1 MSGIASCKRWGR
13 RRPRRGFTL
22 IELLVVIAII
32 ATLLGLL
39 LPAVQR
45 VREAASRMQ
54 CENNLKQMGLA
65 IHNYHDVYK
74 ALPPSRVGPQ
84 HATWFVL
91 ILPYL
96 EQNALY
102 NQWNLANNYYEQSPA
117 VQNALVKTYLC
128 PTRRDNA
135 MPSTQFEVSSTG
147 IPDAQEHPGTQGDYA
162 CNGGQF
168 YNSIVDHPLCQG
180 AMCYANSQVNTSDQ
194 VLSSQSQTALKD
206 ITDGTSQTFLVG
218 EKHSVQSKWGLSGP
232 VCGEGAIW
240 NGDFPRNFSRIAGQT
255 RWNLGQGPTDLSGP
269 WHCKFGSWHP
279 GICQFL
285 FADGHVVPLSNTID
299 MDTLQKLAC
308 RNDGKVIP
316 EN

>member
-1 MSGIASCKRWGR
+1 MFSPVPR
-13 RRPRRGFTL
+13 RRAFTL

-32 ATLLGLL
+32 AVLIGLL
-39 LPAVQR
+39 LPAVQK
-45 VREAASRMQ
+45 VRESAARMQ
-54 CENNLKQMGLA
+54 CSNNMKQMGLA

-91 ILPYL
+91 ILPYM

-102 NQWNLANNYYEQSPA
+102 SQWNLANNYYEQSPL
-117 VQNALVKTYLC
+117 VQNAFVKAYVC
-128 PTRRDNA
+128 PSRRATA

-147 IPDAQEHPGTQGDYA
+147 IPDGQEHPGTQGDYA

-180 AMCYANSQVNTSDQ
+180 PMCYASSQVNASGQ
-194 VLSSQSQTALKD
+194 VTSSQSQTALKD

-218 EKHSVQSKWGLSGP
+218 EKHSVLSKWGQSGP
-232 VCGEGAIW
+232 SWGEGAIW
-240 NGDFPRNFSRIAGQT
+240 NGDFPRNFSRIGGQP
-255 RWNLGQGPTDLSGP
+255 RWNLGQGYTDLNGP
-269 WHCKFGSWHP
+269 WHCKFGSWHT

-285 FADGHVVPLSNTID
+285 FVDGHVLALSNSVD
-299 MDTLQKLAC
+299 MDTLQKLSC
-308 RNDGKVIP
+308 RNDGLVIP
-316 EN
+316 EQ